1 MLMMGQREQDTSLE
15 KRDADDRGRENQDT
29 SLEKRDADD
38 ECRETGYIIREER
51 C

>member
-15 KRDADDRGRENQDT
+15 KRDADDGAER
-29 SLEKRDADD
+29 
-38 ECRETGYIIREER
+38 TGYIIREER